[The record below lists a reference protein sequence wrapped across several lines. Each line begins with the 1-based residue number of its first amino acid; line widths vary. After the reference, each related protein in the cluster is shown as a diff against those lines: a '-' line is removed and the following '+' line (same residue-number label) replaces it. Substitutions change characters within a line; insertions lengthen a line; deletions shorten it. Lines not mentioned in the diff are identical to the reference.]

1 MMSVKQKE
9 SKLFYNFSLSSRI
22 PKDHFLRKID
32 EAVDFNFI
40 HDLARPYYS
49 HTGQPSIDPAVLF
62 KMMLIGYLYD
72 ITSERKLAQELKVN
86 LAFMYFLGYD
96 LDEETPN
103 HSVLSKAR
111 RRFGTDIFERFFE
124 HIVNECKAR
133 GLIEAEKSFIDS
145 TLIPANASMCSV
157 IDCDQKIELKRTPK
171 EYLKALED
179 ANPASD
185 DNAPDEDKPQLPKNE
200 RSYSTTDPDASII
213 KRKNKPMQ
221 LAYKQHISVDGGKA
235 RIITACSTTPAAVA
249 DEHKLAHLISR
260 SYEKHGIL
268 PKDVGCD
275 TKYGTA
281 DNYRFLIENNIK
293 PSITYAGG
301 KNSSTGLLSK
311 NDFVYDKV
319 KDRYVCPEGRELKY
333 SGFMK
338 KERHLIYRAQSK
350 HCKAC
355 GRRTQCT
362 NSPQGR
368 SIIRHINESY
378 VEKAK
383 EHLKSAEAKLTID
396 ERSYFVETVFA
407 SEKKDLGLKR
417 AKFRCLP
424 NVTIQSLITAASY
437 NLKKLVKYAK
447 GYGQKL
453 NAAMPPPVFSEC
465 SDNINQNIQGSRAWN
480 AVLSMK
486 ERLILL
492 FCRSLATIPIR

>member
-9 SKLFYNFSLSSRI
+9 SKLFYNFSLSGRI

-49 HTGQPSIDPAVLF
+49 HTGQPGIDPVVLF

-111 RRFGTDIFERFFE
+111 RRFGAKVFEQFFE
-124 HIVNECKAR
+124 HIVQECKQK

-145 TLIPANASMCSV
+145 TLIPANASLYSV

-185 DNAPDEDKPQLPKNE
+185 DNTPDEDKPKLPKNE

-221 LAYKQHISVDGGKA
+221 LAYKQHIAVDGGKA
-235 RIITACSTTPAAVA
+235 RIITACSTTPAAIA
-249 DEHKLAHLISR
+249 DEHKLVHLISK
-260 SYEKHGIL
+260 SYEKHDIL

-293 PSITYAGG
+293 PSIAYSGG
-301 KNSSTGLLSK
+301 KNSSTGLMSK
-311 NDFVYDKV
+311 DEFIYDKF
-319 KDRYVCPEGRELKY
+319 KDQYMCPEGRELKY
-333 SGFMK
+333 SGFIK
-338 KERHLIYRAQSK
+338 KQRHLIYRVQSK

-355 GRRTQCT
+355 DRRAQCT

-368 SIIRHINESY
+368 SVIRHINESY

-417 AKFRCLP
+417 AKFRGLS

-453 NAAMPPPVFSEC
+453 KTAMPPPVFIEC
-465 SDNINQNIQGSRAWN
+465 IDNIDQYIQGSKIQKAL
-480 AVLSMK
+480 LSMK

-492 FCRSLATIPIR
+492 FCRPLVIIPIK